1 MGEIQIEKET
11 FPPKA
16 SMIRQATMA
25 DINRMVALSDL
36 KRREYEKAQ
45 PRFWRRVEKANETQ
59 TAWFTELLS
68 KENYILL
75 VGVDEHHI
83 KGFIIGELKPAPEV
97 YDPGGLTLMI
107 DDFCVE
113 NAQWGSVGKP
123 LLDELQQQAKQK
135 GAVQTLVVCGHH
147 DEPKREFLKR
157 EGLNVAS
164 EWYVGE
170 A

>member
-1 MGEIQIEKET
+1 M
-11 FPPKA
+11 KA
-16 SMIRQATMA
+16 MIRPATLA
-25 DINRMVALSDL
+25 DISGMVALSDL

-45 PRFWRRVEKANETQ
+45 PQFWRRAEKANETQ
-59 TAWFTELLS
+59 AEWFTELLTS
-68 KENYILL
+68 ANHILL
-75 VGVDEHHI
+75 VAEDAHHI

-113 NAQWGSVGKP
+113 NAEWDSIGKP
-123 LLDELQQQAKQK
+123 LLHALQQQAKQQ

-157 EGLNVAS
+157 EGLIVAS
-164 EWYVGE
+164 EWYVE
-170 A
+170 ES